1 MWNKLETDLTQSFV
15 TCQGNLP
22 LPHLLF
28 RSNIRCLFW
37 LGLTTLGRFQ
47 NATLEVRKT
56 ERRTGTI
63 CLGSCFTTTA
73 CSIKW
78 GMSVIGH
85 GIRKHTIVQLESQG
99 PVRNPNTTVDSLQR
113 FHCLFHI
120 FTSPFNIHETQSCH
134 TSHAFCGAL
143 VAFSAASAGRHRVA
157 VSAIPHSAWICT
169 ESRTAVDGLS
179 SCFTTAYSN
188 VRRLVD
194 VSTF

>member
-1 MWNKLETDLTQSFV
+1 MLKQLETDLTQSFV

-28 RSNIRCLFW
+28 RSCIRCLFW

-47 NATLEVRKT
+47 NATLEVRKN

-78 GMSVIGH
+78 GTSIIGH
-85 GIRKHTIVQLESQG
+85 GIPKHTTVQLESQG
-99 PVRNPNTTVDSLQR
+99 PVRHPNTTVDSLQR

-120 FTSPFNIHETQSCH
+120 FTPPFNIHETQSCH

-143 VAFSAASAGRHRVA
+143 VSFSAASAGHHRVA
-157 VSAIPHSAWICT
+157 VSAWICT

-188 VRRLVD
+188 VKRLVD
-194 VSTF
+194 VTCSTF